1 MMGDK
6 ISRQG
11 QTVKT
16 AGIPVVPGS
25 DGGVWTSGR
34 GEAVAAAAADRL
46 SRC

>member
-6 ISRQG
+6 ITAK
-11 QTVKT
+11 QTVKD

-25 DGGVWTSGR
+25 DGAVDTVE
-34 GEAVAAAAADRL
+34 EAVARGQRDRL